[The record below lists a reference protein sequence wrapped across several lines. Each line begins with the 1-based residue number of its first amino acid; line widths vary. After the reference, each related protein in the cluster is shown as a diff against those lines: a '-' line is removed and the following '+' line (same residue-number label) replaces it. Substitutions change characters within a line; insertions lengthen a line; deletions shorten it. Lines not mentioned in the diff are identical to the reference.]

1 MANVYTI
8 PSSANFADTLARG
21 LIKQL
26 GDGPFALADA
36 FIYLPT
42 RRAQRTFGDAFA
54 RVLGG
59 AALLPQFK
67 ALGDVD
73 EDELLFD
80 PVGEGLELA
89 PAIRPLRRQLLL
101 AQLVRQWDRRDRD
114 GTLSFAQC
122 AALADSL
129 ARVM

>member
-1 MANVYTI
+1 MANVFTI
-8 PSSANFADTLARG
+8 PPSANFAETLARG
-21 LIKQL
+21 LIEQL

-36 FIYLPT
+36 IIYLPT

-54 RVLGG
+54 RVLDG

-80 PVGEGLELA
+80 DGALTLP
-89 PAIRPLRRQLLL
+89 PAITPIRRTLLL
-101 AQLVRQWDRRDRD
+101 ATMVQRW
-114 GTLSFAQC
+114 
-122 AALADSL
+122 
-129 ARVM
+129 

>member
-1 MANVYTI
+1 MANVFTI
-8 PSSANFADTLARG
+8 PPSANFADTLAGG

-36 FIYLPT
+36 VIYLPT

-80 PVGEGLELA
+80 EDALTLPPAVA
-89 PAIRPLRRQLLL
+89 PMRRTLLL
-101 AQLVRQWDRRDRD
+101 ATMVRGWYRASHAEDM
-114 GTLSFAQC
+114 GFA
-122 AALADSL
+122 
-129 ARVM
+129 